1 MNNIQKQLEQCIED
15 IAGEKPEVFAE
26 NIKDFFDSED
36 DFISLMMYC
45 EAQFDVEISKEEAE
59 KLTDFYSLKRLL
71 EEKIGE
77 NDQDALA
84 FQENLKKNYDID

>member
-15 IAGEKPEVFAE
+15 IKGECPETFGE
-26 NIKDFFDSED
+26 CIKDFFDSED

-45 EAQFDVEISKEEAE
+45 EAQFDIEISKEEAE

>member
-15 IAGEKPEVFAE
+15 IAGEKPEVFSE
-26 NIKDFFDSED
+26 CIKDFFDSED

-59 KLTDFYSLKRLL
+59 ELTDFYSLKRLL
-71 EEKIGE
+71 EEKINE